1 MKKLTLFLLSLAML
15 AAWPLIA
22 HALLTSRAASGT
34 INGNAKSVLTFSSP
48 VRNCLIVSNRH
59 AATSVVYVLLND
71 SGTSTTATVSST
83 VYDFA
88 VDALEDFTLDSA
100 AIGKFPITSVGVYT
114 VDTTPSLRVVG
125 F

>member
-1 MKKLTLFLLSLAML
+1 M
-15 AAWPLIA
+15 
-22 HALLTSRAASGT
+22 
-34 INGNAKSVLTFSSP
+34 
-48 VRNCLIVSNRH
+48 IVSNRH